1 MKIDAH
7 IERLIVRKLD
17 GEISDSDRLEL
28 DRELLRSAEV
38 RALYESYCEIDA
50 LAADVIRTS
59 ARGAGDSETSSVP
72 KSSVPKSS
80 VPVLRV
86 RHEVVAHQPRHH
98 KWMIYASG
106 LAACLALVLI
116 WKTPGSDLGKT
127 DFGSAPVSNG
137 NNGWSKGNNGWGD
150 PSLAQHPSQVDHRD
164 GIPASEVG
172 IWNVADLPRQRLD
185 RLTNQNLILV
195 PTNDGGYYLMYMDH
209 VRQVRQPKDQA
220 ESLRWNRP
228 I

>member
-17 GEISDSDRLEL
+17 GEISESEQLEL

-38 RALYESYCEIDA
+38 RALYESYCEIDD

-59 ARGAGDSETSSVP
+59 ARGAGDLETT
-72 KSSVPKSS
+72 S

-86 RHEVVAHQPRHH
+86 RHEVVAHQPKHH

-116 WKTPGSDLGKT
+116 WKTPGSDLNN
-127 DFGSAPVSNG
+127 NG
-137 NNGWSKGNNGWGD
+137 NHPPTLTESNNGWGNSNLGD
-150 PSLAQHPSQVDHRD
+150 RPINVDHRN
-164 GIPASEVG
+164 GIPAHEVG
-172 IWNVADLPRQRLD
+172 VWNVADLPQQRLD
-185 RLTNQNLILV
+185 RTTDQNLILV
-195 PTNDGGYYLMYMDH
+195 PTKDGGYYLLHMDR

-220 ESLRWNRP
+220 DSLRWNRP

>member
-17 GEISDSDRLEL
+17 GEISESEQLEL
-28 DRELLRSAEV
+28 DRELLRSADV
-38 RALYESYCEIDA
+38 RAIYESYCEIDD

-59 ARGAGDSETSSVP
+59 ARGAGDAVSA
-72 KSSVPKSS
+72 
-80 VPVLRV
+80 PVLKV
-86 RHEVVAHQPRHH
+86 RHEVVARQPRHH

-116 WKTPGSDLGKT
+116 WKTPGSDMG
-127 DFGSAPVSNG
+127 GSNTFQPQNS
-137 NNGWSKGNNGWGD
+137 SGNNGWGD
-150 PSLAQHPSQVDHRD
+150 PNLARHPVNVDHRN
-164 GIPASEVG
+164 GIPAHEVG
-172 IWNVADLPRQRLD
+172 IWNVADLPKQRLD
-185 RLTNQNLILV
+185 RMTNQNLILV
-195 PTNDGGYYLMYMDH
+195 PTGDGGYYLMHLDH

>member
-17 GEISDSDRLEL
+17 GEISESEQLEL
-28 DRELLRSAEV
+28 DRELLRSADV
-38 RALYESYCEIDA
+38 RAVYESYCEIDD
-50 LAADVIRTS
+50 LAADVIRSS
-59 ARGAGDSETSSVP
+59 ARGAGNGETLST
-72 KSSVPKSS
+72 
-80 VPVLRV
+80 PVLKV

-116 WKTPGSDLGKT
+116 WKTPGSNLNRVDP
-127 DFGSAPVSNG
+127 GSPTIAN
-137 NNGWSKGNNGWGD
+137 NNGWDNPILRERPIN
-150 PSLAQHPSQVDHRD
+150 VDHRN
-164 GIPASEVG
+164 GIPAHEVG
-172 IWNVADLPRQRLD
+172 IWNVADLPQQRLD
-185 RLTNQNLILV
+185 RTTDQNLILV
-195 PTNDGGYYLMYMDH
+195 PTKDGGYYLLHMDR